1 MRVVLI
7 SQVPQAVQ
15 GLAPFLSAAGHEPV
29 ALLCSREHAGRY
41 GNAFDVLL
49 RDAPP
54 ALDIVIHSRREGI
67 APLLR
72 RYEPDAVVCVG
83 FPWKIPPDALDVP
96 KLAAIIAANARYGLT
111 SPPGMRV
118 STRREAPCPTSRKP
132 QVRLS

>member
-41 GNAFDVLL
+41 GNAFDALL

-54 ALDIVIHSRREGI
+54 ELDIVIPSRREGI

-72 RYEPDAVVCVG
+72 RYE
-83 FPWKIPPDALDVP
+83 IPSITDLPELT
-96 KLAAIIAANARYGLT
+96 LRARRGDW
-111 SPPGMRV
+111 S
-118 STRREAPCPTSRKP
+118 
-132 QVRLS
+132 

>member
-41 GNAFDVLL
+41 GNAFDALL

-54 ALDIVIHSRREGI
+54 ELDIVIPSRREGI

-72 RYEPDAVVCVG
+72 RYEPDAFVTPPRVC
-83 FPWKIPPDALDVP
+83 P
-96 KLAAIIAANARYGLT
+96 KCRGETWERFARPGSILENAERY
-111 SPPGMRV
+111 
-118 STRREAPCPTSRKP
+118 
-132 QVRLS
+132 